1 MERDEEFCTAI
12 VEDIPRLRR
21 LEQRIDRHTDQ
32 PGPRAGQR
40 QYRGCQ
46 CLSHPAGDPVSRRR
60 AAPKQTRSDPPD
72 KFIERCIA
80 ERPFPP
86 DQGRVDRK
94 SGVEGKSVS
103 VRVDPG
109 GRRIIKTKKKK
120 KKKT

>member
-21 LEQRIDRHTDQ
+21 LEQRIDRHMDQ

-60 AAPKQTRSDPPD
+60 ATPKHTRSNPPD
-72 KFIERCIA
+72 TRSEKR
-80 ERPFPP
+80 R
-86 DQGRVDRK
+86 
-94 SGVEGKSVS
+94 EGKECVS
-103 VRVDPG
+103 KCKARWTPHHE
-109 GRRIIKTKKKK
+109 KKKNK
-120 KKKT
+120 